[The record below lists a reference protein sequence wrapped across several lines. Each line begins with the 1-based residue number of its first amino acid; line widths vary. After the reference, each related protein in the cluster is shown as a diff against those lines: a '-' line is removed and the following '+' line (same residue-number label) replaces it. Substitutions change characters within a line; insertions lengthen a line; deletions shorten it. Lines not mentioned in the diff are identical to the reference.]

1 MFLKWT
7 RVLALMFALLGG
19 ANGTAQDTPL
29 DAKILEQRFAGARDL
44 QIVRTVAELPADV
57 KEKLLGERRGWIV
70 AELGESWHSG
80 REPDDP
86 TTMPTGQHLFSAVS
100 KDLFFI
106 LIQISIHS
114 RSPHANVKLYLGER
128 NSPKFCTYVYEE
140 MNIRRLRLDSFQEGF
155 NVRARTTPRGELP
168 RTAPVCTPHVS
179 AQGGQAQR

>member
-1 MFLKWT
+1 MLLNWT
-7 RVLALMFALLGG
+7 RALALAFALLGG
-19 ANGTAQDTPL
+19 APGAAQDTSV
-29 DAKILEQRFAGARDL
+29 DANVLEQRFARARDL

-57 KEKLLGERRGWIV
+57 KGKLLGERRGWIV

-86 TTMPTGQHLFSAVS
+86 ATMPTGQHLFSAVS

-106 LIQISIHS
+106 LIQMGIHS

-140 MNIRRLRLDSFQEGF
+140 MKDRNS
-155 NVRARTTPRGELP
+155 V
-168 RTAPVCTPHVS
+168 V
-179 AQGGQAQR
+179 